1 MGEFKSYQ
9 DLLVWQKSMQLVE
22 LVYKLSRDF
31 PSDEKYGLKSQI
43 QRASVSIPAN
53 IAEGWGRGYSQNFI
67 QFLNIASGSLAEL
80 ETLII
85 LAQKLEFSK
94 SDSEL
99 LELCGEISKMLY
111 SLKRSIKEKQM
122 N

>member
-1 MGEFKSYQ
+1 
-9 DLLVWQKSMQLVE
+9 MQLVE
-22 LVYKLSRDF
+22 LVYKLSGDF

-94 SDSEL
+94 SDSGL
-99 LELCGEISKMLY
+99 LKLCGEISKMLY